1 MGHLSSLG
9 IGLSLVSGCLFLALV
24 AEVYYMFWWKKRA
37 RRDIEDNYG
46 SPAKEL
52 LHLFCWN
59 QPSSL
64 SSTALNPQEISAS
77 VDVATCSDGKD
88 LPLKPFEGED
98 TIEAEL
104 MRLHRL
110 AGPPRFLFTIKEETM
125 EDLESE
131 DGWCGEG
138 RNRRGS
144 RGKSL
149 SDLFLSSD
157 TPFLTPLSS
166 PSLFTPP
173 LTPLD
178 CYRQSGFNP
187 LFESSK
193 EEDFVRMWS
202 SPPPTFKFLK
212 DAEEKLHRK
221 KLTEEARQAHR
232 SASHPST
239 SHSRGPEEKDATF
252 ITIVIEKNRD
262 RGQQHHSSASQ
273 VIPLPSSPSSVGPLQ
288 KKWKKTVA
296 LVLVQS
302 EGGNGSD
309 GASNACKFLETTAL
323 DLWQQHSCD
332 DYEEDAMPTQD
343 LQAHLSSL
351 YSRVKDFNARCDSSA
366 RQITHE

>member
-77 VDVATCSDGKD
+77 VDVAACSDGKD
-88 LPLKPFEGED
+88 LLLKPFEGED

-104 MRLHRL
+104 MRLHSL

-273 VIPLPSSPSSVGPLQ
+273 VIPLPSSPSSVGPLH
-288 KKWKKTVA
+288 KKWKKAVA
-296 LVLVQS
+296 L
-302 EGGNGSD
+302 
-309 GASNACKFLETTAL
+309 AL

-351 YSRVKDFNARCDSSA
+351 YSRVKDFNAWCDSA
-366 RQITHE
+366 RQITNE